1 VYLYIFETI
10 PNELIF
16 INRESNTFMKS
27 FDIPSVYKSDFISQL
42 KEKRR
47 LKDKLKKDFSPT
59 ILDFKHVQ
67 LIIARHFGFCYG
79 VENAVEIAY
88 KALGENPNKR
98 VFLLSEMIH
107 NPIVNQDL
115 LDRGMKFLMDTA
127 GNKIIPFGSLTPA
140 DVVIVPAFGTTVELQ
155 AELKAQ
161 GIDPYTYDTT
171 CPFVEKV
178 WNRSTQISERG
189 YSVII
194 HGKPSHEET
203 RATFSH
209 SKEAGFSLIIND
221 MAEAILLSQYI
232 KKEKEKNQFYVDF
245 AGRYSVG
252 FDPELHLVR
261 FGVVNQT
268 TMLASE
274 TQAIANYLKD
284 VLVDYYKLNEVQIP
298 NHFASTRDTL
308 CYATNDNQDA
318 THALLQHDADFAI
331 VIGGYNSSNTSHL
344 VELLEPKLPT
354 FFISNHTNINETG
367 SISHFDLHLKAEKI
381 SDLPNIENSKIKI
394 IVTCGA
400 SCPDATV
407 EITIRQILNIYEH
420 EYDLERALEM
430 V

>member
-1 VYLYIFETI
+1 
-10 PNELIF
+10 
-16 INRESNTFMKS
+16 MKS
-27 FDIPSVYKSDFISQL
+27 FDIPSVYKSNFISSL

-47 LKDKLKKDFSPT
+47 LRDKLKKDFSPT
-59 ILDFKHVQ
+59 ILDFEHVQ

-88 KALGENPNKR
+88 KALDENPNKR

-115 LDRGMKFLMDTA
+115 LERGMKFLMDTS
-127 GNKIIPFGSLTPA
+127 GNNLIPFDTLTPA

-155 AELKAQ
+155 AELTAQ
-161 GIDPYTYDTT
+161 GINAYTYDTT

-178 WNRSTQISERG
+178 WNRSAQISERG

-209 SKEAGFSLIIND
+209 SKETGHSLIIND
-221 MAEAILLSQYI
+221 MEEAVLLSKYI
-232 KKEKEKNQFYVDF
+232 KKLKTKDQFYVDF
-245 AGRYSVG
+245 TGRYSLG
-252 FDPELHLVR
+252 FDPELHLSR

-274 TQAIANYLKD
+274 TQAIANFLKD
-284 VLVDYYKLNEVQIP
+284 ALVDQYQLTEEQAP

-318 THALLQHDADFAI
+318 THALLKQDADFAI
-331 VIGGYNSSNTSHL
+331 VIGGYNSSNTTHL

-354 FFISNHTNINETG
+354 FFIASHTNITEENK
-367 SISHFDLHLKAEKI
+367 IKHFDIHSHLEKT
-381 SDLPNIENSKIKI
+381 SDLPKTENSKLKI

-407 EITIRQILNIYEH
+407 EITIRQLLNIYEQ
-420 EYDLERALEM
+420 EYDLESKLEM

>member
-1 VYLYIFETI
+1 
-10 PNELIF
+10 
-16 INRESNTFMKS
+16 MKS
-27 FDIPSVYKSDFISQL
+27 FDIPSVYKSDFISKL

-59 ILDFKHVQ
+59 ILDFEHVQ

-88 KALGENPNKR
+88 KALAENPDKR
-98 VFLLSEMIH
+98 VFLLGEMIH
-107 NPIVNQDL
+107 NPTVNQDL
-115 LDRGMKFLMDTA
+115 LERGMQFLMDTS
-127 GNKIIPFGSLTPA
+127 GNKLIPFESLTPA

-155 AELKAQ
+155 AELTAQ
-161 GIDPYTYDTT
+161 GINPYSYDTT

-178 WNRSTQISERG
+178 WNRATQISERG

-221 MAEAILLSQYI
+221 MEEAKLLASYI
-232 KKEKEKNQFYVDF
+232 KKEKTKEQFYIDF
-245 AGRYSVG
+245 ANRFSPG
-252 FDPELHLVR
+252 FDPEIHLEK

-268 TMLASE
+268 TMLASD
-274 TQAIANYLKD
+274 TQAIANYLKE
-284 VLVDYYKLNEVQIP
+284 VLTDYYKLTEELSP
-298 NHFASTRDTL
+298 SHFASTRDTL

-318 THALLQHDADFAI
+318 THALLKQSADFAI
-331 VIGGYNSSNTSHL
+331 VIGGYNSSNTTHL
-344 VELLEPKLPT
+344 VELLESQLPT
-354 FFISNHTNINETG
+354 YFISNFTNISDSGEILHYN
-367 SISHFDLHLKAEKI
+367 IHSHQEKT
-381 SDLPNIENSKIKI
+381 DQLPLNTNQKTKI

-407 EITIRQILNIYEH
+407 DSTIRQLLDMYEKQ
-420 EYDLERALEM
+420 YDLDSKLQLI
-430 V
+430 

>member
-1 VYLYIFETI
+1 
-10 PNELIF
+10 
-16 INRESNTFMKS
+16 MKS
-27 FDIPSVYKSDFISQL
+27 FDIPSVYKSDFISNL

-59 ILDFKHVQ
+59 VLNFEHVQ

-88 KALGENPNKR
+88 KALDENPNKR
-98 VFLLSEMIH
+98 VYLLGEMIH

-115 LDRGMKFLMDTA
+115 LERGMQFLMDTS
-127 GNKIIPFGSLTPA
+127 GNKLIPFESLTPD
-140 DVVIVPAFGTTVELQ
+140 DVVIVPAFGTTLELQ
-155 AELKAQ
+155 AELTAQ
-161 GIDPYTYDTT
+161 GINPYSYDTT

-189 YSVII
+189 YAVII

-221 MAEAILLSQYI
+221 MEDAQLLAKYI
-232 KKEKEKNQFYVDF
+232 KKEKSKESFYVDF
-245 AGRYSVG
+245 ADRYSEG
-252 FDPELHLVR
+252 FDPDIHLSK

-268 TMLASE
+268 TMLASD
-274 TQAIANYLKD
+274 TQAIANYLKAA
-284 VLVDYYKLNEVQIP
+284 LVAHYALSEEQTP
-298 NHFASTRDTL
+298 GHFASTRDTL

-318 THALLQHDADFAI
+318 THALLKEQADFAVI
-331 VIGGYNSSNTSHL
+331 IGGYNSSNTTHL
-344 VELLEPKLPT
+344 VELLEPQLPT
-354 FFISNHTNINETG
+354 YFISNSTNISETG
-367 SISHFDLHLKAEKI
+367 NVAHYDIHTHLEKT
-381 SDLPNIENSKIKI
+381 SQLPSLSVEKLKI

-407 EITIRQILNIYEH
+407 DNAIHRILNLYEEH
-420 EYDLERALEM
+420 YDLHSQLDLL
-430 V
+430 

>member
-1 VYLYIFETI
+1 
-10 PNELIF
+10 
-16 INRESNTFMKS
+16 MKS

-59 ILDFKHVQ
+59 ILNFEHLQ

-88 KALGENPNKR
+88 KALDENPNKR

-127 GNKIIPFGSLTPA
+127 GNKIIPFESLTPS
-140 DVVIVPAFGTTVELQ
+140 DVVIVPAFGTTIELQ

-161 GIDPYTYDTT
+161 GIDPYSYDTT

-209 SKEAGFSLIIND
+209 SKETGFSLIVND
-221 MAEAILLSQYI
+221 MNEAILLSKYI
-232 KKEKEKNQFYVDF
+232 KKEKSKEQFYIDF
-245 AGRYSVG
+245 ANRFSLG
-252 FDPELHLVR
+252 FDPEVHLSR

-284 VLVDYYKLNEVQIP
+284 VLVEHYSLNAEQTA

-318 THALLQHDADFAI
+318 THALLQHEADFAV
-331 VIGGYNSSNTSHL
+331 VIGGYNSSNTTHL

-354 FFISNHTNINETG
+354 FFVSNHTNITDTG
-367 SISHFDLHLKAEKI
+367 SVKHFDIHKKI
-381 SDLPNIENSKIKI
+381 EINSELPKSAHAKTKI

-407 EITIRQILNIYEH
+407 EITIRQLLNIFEI
-420 EYDLERALEM
+420 EYDLESKLED

>member
-1 VYLYIFETI
+1 
-10 PNELIF
+10 
-16 INRESNTFMKS
+16 
-27 FDIPSVYKSDFISQL
+27 
-42 KEKRR
+42 
-47 LKDKLKKDFSPT
+47 
-59 ILDFKHVQ
+59 
-67 LIIARHFGFCYG
+67 
-79 VENAVEIAY
+79 
-88 KALGENPNKR
+88 
-98 VFLLSEMIH
+98 
-107 NPIVNQDL
+107 
-115 LDRGMKFLMDTA
+115 
-127 GNKIIPFGSLTPA
+127 
-140 DVVIVPAFGTTVELQ
+140 VVIVPAFGTTVELQ
-155 AELKAQ
+155 AELTAQ
-161 GIDPYTYDTT
+161 GINPYTYDTT

-209 SKEAGFSLIIND
+209 SKEAGNSLIIND
-221 MAEAILLSQYI
+221 MSEAILLSQYI
-232 KKEKEKNQFYVDF
+232 KKEKSKEEFYIDF
-245 AGRYSVG
+245 AGRFSTG
-252 FDPELHLVR
+252 FDPEFHLSR

-284 VLVDYYKLNEVQIP
+284 VLVDYYKLNTDQAP

-318 THALLQHDADFAI
+318 THALLQQQADYAI
-331 VIGGYNSSNTSHL
+331 VIGGYNSSNTTHL
-344 VELLEPKLPT
+344 VELLETKLPT
-354 FFISNHTNINETG
+354 FFISSHKNIVGEG
-367 SISHFDLHLKAEKI
+367 SISHFDIHEHIEKI
-381 SDLPNIENSKIKI
+381 SDLPSTENSKIKI

-420 EYDLERALEM
+420 EYDLDSKLET